1 MSDYYRFKV
10 KGIYL
15 KLTTDY
21 QFIIRNTSKTKFVFR
36 SI

>member
-15 KLTTDY
+15 KLTIDY
-21 QFIIRNTSKTKFVFR
+21 QFIIRNSVFKNKVCF
-36 SI
+36 